1 MSDPITVVT
10 LPSRLE
16 YAYTPGKAMSKFLR
30 GVAEKRLTGQRC
42 PACGKVYVPPRGSCA
57 RCGVQTTEEV
67 PVAET
72 GTITMFCIVNVPF
85 AGQAVQIPYVSAS
98 VLLDGADIPL
108 FHLIQ
113 EIDAKDARI
122 GMRVKAV
129 WVEPEEMKPDL
140 RSIKY
145 FAPTGEP
152 DVPIS
157 SFAGPR

>member
-1 MSDPITVVT
+1 
-10 LPSRLE
+10 
-16 YAYTPGKAMSKFLR
+16 
-30 GVAEKRLTGQRC
+30 
-42 PACGKVYVPPRGSCA
+42 
-57 RCGVQTTEEV
+57 
-67 PVAET
+67 
-72 GTITMFCIVNVPF
+72 MFCIVNVPF

-129 WVEPEEMKPDL
+129 WVEPDEMKPDL

-152 DVPIS
+152 DVPIE